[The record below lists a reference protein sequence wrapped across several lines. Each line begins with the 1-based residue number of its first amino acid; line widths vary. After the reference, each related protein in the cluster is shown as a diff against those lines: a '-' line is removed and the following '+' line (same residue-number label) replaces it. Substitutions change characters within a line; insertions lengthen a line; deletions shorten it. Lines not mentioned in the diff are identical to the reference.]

1 MNFQDIAILFFG
13 LLTILSATFVTFSPK
28 ILYSAFS
35 LLFTF
40 FGVAA
45 LYLILSADFLAATQV
60 IVYVGGILILIIFG
74 VLLTAR
80 ITNLEILEQTQQ
92 RFIALLPIGSIGLGL
107 ILLILFTNWP
117 INLLPNEPTTATI
130 GKKLILT
137 YVIAFEASSVLLIA
151 ALIGAVRLGRERN
164 DENVQ

>member
-1 MNFQDIAILFFG
+1 MQAVDYAILFFG
-13 LLTILSATFVTFSPK
+13 LLTIGSATLVTFSPK
-28 ILYSAFS
+28 ILYAAFS

-80 ITNLEILEQTQQ
+80 ITNLEIIEQTQQ
-92 RFIALLPIGSIGLGL
+92 RFISLIPIGSIGLGL
-107 ILLILFTNWP
+107 VLLMIFSKWPVNILP
-117 INLLPNEPTTATI
+117 VEPTTASI
-130 GKKLILT
+130 GKMLILT
-137 YVIAFEASSVLLIA
+137 YVIAFEGASVLLIA

-164 DENVQ
+164 DEHV